1 MKKYHPKPF
10 IKNRQRLFQPNSNCV
25 KEVTMKF
32 FRSAVLIIIVL
43 FVGSAP
49 AYSAPCFSKVVVFG
63 DSNVDSGAESEYS
76 LFHLT
81 YGYIPDDSNADG
93 RSCNGPVVVE
103 YVADMLGVPLENYG
117 IGGART
123 GKTNLVWDLTQA
135 FPDVQYSGV
144 LSQLQWFEDSLEKKR
159 TDKNALY
166 IYWAGSNDLYGATP
180 EDLTQRIDAAL
191 DNIETALARLVEL
204 GAHHILVATR
214 TATAQYFEPDN
225 INGVI
230 FNARLR
236 VHLQRLNEKI
246 RSKIQIFEAFD
257 LISDM
262 TYNPHVYGFIETT
275 ARCDLYIDCIEDPS
289 ISDTYITWDNAHK
302 TTRVHEI
309 MAEALVLQALNMKG
323 NKGRCSK
330 KHWKKYKYDD

>member
-1 MKKYHPKPF
+1 
-10 IKNRQRLFQPNSNCV
+10 
-25 KEVTMKF
+25 MKF

-43 FVGSAP
+43 LVGSAP

-81 YGYIPDDSNADG
+81 YGYIPGDSNADG

-123 GKTNLVWDLTQA
+123 GRTNLVWDLTQA

-191 DNIETALARLVEL
+191 DNIETALTRLVEL
-204 GAHHILVATR
+204 GARHILVATR
-214 TATAQYFEPDN
+214 TVRREYFDQDN

-230 FNARLR
+230 LNARLL
-236 VHLQRLNEKI
+236 VHIQQLNEKI
-246 RSKIQIFEAFD
+246 RSNIQIFEAFD
-257 LISDM
+257 LMSDM
-262 TYNPHVYGFIETT
+262 IYKPDIYGFIETT
-275 ARCDLYIDCIEDPS
+275 ERCDLNIECITNPS

-309 MAEALVLQALNMKG
+309 LAEALVLQALNMKG
-323 NKGRCSK
+323 NNGLCSSRRWK
-330 KHWKKYKYDD
+330 RSKHAD

>member
-1 MKKYHPKPF
+1 
-10 IKNRQRLFQPNSNCV
+10 
-25 KEVTMKF
+25 MKF

-43 FVGSAP
+43 IVGSVP

-81 YGYIPDDSNADG
+81 YGFIPGYPNADG

-117 IGGART
+117 IGGATT
-123 GKTNLVWDLTQA
+123 GETNLVWGLTQA

-144 LSQLQWFEDSLEKKR
+144 LFQIQWFEDALWRKR
-159 TDKNALY
+159 ADKRALY

-180 EDLTQRIDAAL
+180 EDLTPRIDAAL
-191 DNIETALARLVEL
+191 VNIETALTRLVEL
-204 GAHHILVATR
+204 GARHILVATR
-214 TATAQYFEPDN
+214 TARPDYSDQDN

-230 FNARLR
+230 FNAQLR
-236 VHLQRLNEKI
+236 VHIMRLNEKN
-246 RSKIQIFEAFD
+246 RSNIQIFEAFD

-262 TYNPHVYGFIETT
+262 TYNPEVYGFIETT
-275 ARCDLYIDCIEDPS
+275 DQCILNDDCITNPET
-289 ISDTYITWDNAHK
+289 SDSYIVWDYPHK

-309 MAEALVLQALNMKG
+309 MAETLVLQALNMKG
-323 NKGRCSK
+323 NNGLCSSR
-330 KHWKKYKYDD
+330 HWKRSK